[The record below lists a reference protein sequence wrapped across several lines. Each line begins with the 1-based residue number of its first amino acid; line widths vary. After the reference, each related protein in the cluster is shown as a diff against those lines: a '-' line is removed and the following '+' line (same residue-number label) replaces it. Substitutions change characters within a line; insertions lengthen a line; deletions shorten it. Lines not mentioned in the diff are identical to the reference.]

1 MKNHK
6 CGRLDGQPVCEECWH
21 RARCLG
27 IRKATQILHWRAA
40 IGNQKRAARRE
51 SKDSTLGRETL
62 GEHVW
67 SETAHEKVEECFSN
81 LWGQ

>member
-6 CGRLDGQPVCEECWH
+6 CGWSDGQPVCEECCH

-27 IRKATQILHWRAA
+27 IRKATQILHRRAA
-40 IGNQKRAARRE
+40 TGKQKTAARRE
-51 SKDSTLGRETL
+51 GKDSTLGRETL

-67 SETAHEKVEECFSN
+67 SETADEKVEECLSDF
-81 LWGQ
+81 WGL